1 MPRKGKGQQ
10 AAKTATGQEYGQAK
24 TQEESQAVVPLP
36 EMEQPQMP
44 AMRPGEAAFNR
55 PTERP
60 RESVMVPGSQDMTP
74 VSPEVTIE
82 RRMKV
87 MSILP
92 MLEEA
97 ASRPYSNPNLR
108 NAVRQMKSFVGNV
121 EELYQDREE

>member
-1 MPRKGKGQQ
+1 MPRKGRGQQ
-10 AAKTATGQEYGQAK
+10 PVRTTSGQQYGQVK

-44 AMRPGEAAFNR
+44 AIRPGEAAFDR

-60 RESVMVPGSQDMTP
+60 DESVMTSGSQDMTP

-87 MSILP
+87 MAVLP

-97 ASRPYSNPNLR
+97 ASQPYANPNLR
-108 NAVRQMKSFVGNV
+108 NTVRQMKLFVGNV
-121 EELYQDREE
+121 EELYQDRSE

>member
-10 AAKTATGQEYGQAK
+10 PIQTASGQQYGEVKA
-24 TQEESQAVVPLP
+24 QEESQAVVPLP
-36 EMEQPQMP
+36 EMQQPQMP

-60 RESVMVPGSQDMTP
+60 RESVMTPGSQEMAP

-87 MSILP
+87 MAVLP

-97 ASRPYSNPNLR
+97 ASRPYANPNLR
-108 NAVRQMKSFVGNV
+108 NTVRQMKSFVGNV
-121 EELYQDREE
+121 EDLYQDRGE